1 MTLNNLKTP
10 PCVVVSKRVREGAEG
25 KKYHFIGVVEDSGIT
40 GELAVSEDLY
50 KRISSDHMYKKY
62 ILSVSYNDSPKYGSY
77 LTVNDFSL
85 YQEPQTGKAKT
96 A

>member
-10 PCVVVSKRVREGAEG
+10 PCIIVSKRFRDGTEG
-25 KKYHFIGVVEDSGIT
+25 KKYYFMGVVEDSGIT

-50 KRISSDHMYKKY
+50 KRISPDHMYKPY

-77 LTVNDFSL
+77 LTVNDFEL
-85 YQEPQTGKAKT
+85 YQPQGAKGKA
-96 A
+96 